1 MILKENIAEMTAD
14 EIINDNPVL
23 KHAVLEDTGLKTW
36 LVNYVGDKNNNENEF
51 VTVEMIVDVVSKEF
65 PEFLLAV
72 AEENWIRGYHQ
83 ALNDV
88 DEGAKIIDEK

>member
-1 MILKENIAEMTAD
+1 MSLGKNEALEESVTGENTLKE
-14 EIINDNPVL
+14 
-23 KHAVLEDTGLKTW
+23 W
-36 LVNYVGDKNNNENEF
+36 LVNYTGDKLNKKEDEGI
-51 VTVEMIVDVVSKEF
+51 TVEDIVETMSSEF

-88 DEGAKIIDEK
+88 DEGRALAEAEEDNEKN